1 MIIQETLTITWSAN
15 ATCSAAKTLQTASE
29 SAGPDEEIQV
39 KVVLGTEQ
47 RMGKWPV
54 FLDSATEGNTN
65 LLGLVTEIKGNDGV
79 LDDIDIQ
86 ALAEQGS
93 YRIVLRGPQAKNV
106 SGEFLILKDEATA
119 NRASAAETSDELE
132 KIMQGKV
139 SAGIIPEDKMQEN
152 FKYMQKNGVDSFLMK
167 RIISR
172 YRLYDKPAHE
182 PSCWYVDPELGARA
196 KLKQE
201 GMIAEA
207 LRAAADGFG
216 IILEGEKSTGKN
228 VFLETLARL
237 LWMPLGLTTMT
248 SEMSPASMYSEKT
261 TDNSASEELGNF
273 DPAILAKA
281 RDLRQEMG
289 ILRSRMQGKN
299 RGEINDYISAVFTK
313 EEKDILAE
321 AERFEKLKAQAA
333 SVNIVMEESDFL
345 NRLQNGGMFV
355 LNEMNMARANFL
367 ASFVNQLLDGT
378 GFLFVPGRGRIDI
391 SPDFLLVATQN
402 PDYAGTEMQNE
413 ATMSRFGCL
422 YFKQPESIK
431 GQLKAAV
438 AAALKKIGFE
448 GAELK
453 AQYYNEADAFYKHC
467 RGAVAK
473 NMVSNSVLN
482 IRGFV
487 RALTA
492 VAASDGRTTLRRQVE
507 IHVTNTCP
515 FLERVAINQ
524 MATTIISL

>member
-1 MIIQETLTITWSAN
+1 MIIQEKYRIAWTANISCGGARVLQAASAD
-15 ATCSAAKTLQTASE
+15 AK
-29 SAGPDEEIQV
+29 PDEEVQV
-39 KVVLGTEQ
+39 KIVIGTEQ
-47 RMGKWPV
+47 KMGKWPV
-54 FLDSATEGNTN
+54 YLDSTSGGNSA
-65 LLGLVTEIKGNDGV
+65 LLGNIDSISNDDGA
-79 LDDIDIQ
+79 LDDADIL
-86 ALAEQGS
+86 ALAEGGN
-93 YRIVLRGPQAKNV
+93 YKIVLKGPQGKQV
-106 SGEFLILKDEATA
+106 EGELLILKDEASA
-119 NRASAAETSDELE
+119 NAASVTETDDAIESLIRE
-132 KIMQGKV
+132 KV
-139 SAGIIPEDKMQEN
+139 ESGIIPENKAREN
-152 FKYMQKNGVDSFLMK
+152 VKYMRDNGVDNFLIK
-167 RIISR
+167 RVLLKWR
-172 YRLYDKPAHE
+172 AYDKPAHE
-182 PSCWYVDPELGARA
+182 PSCWYVDPDLESRR

-207 LRAAADGFG
+207 LRAAVDGFG

-261 TDNSASEELGNF
+261 TDNSAAEELKAF
-273 DPAILAKA
+273 DEKILAKA
-281 RDLRQEMG
+281 KELRQEIG
-289 ILRSRMQGKN
+289 IMKNRMQGKG
-299 RGEINDYISAVFTK
+299 RQEVNDYIHSLFSD
-313 EEKDILAE
+313 EERHILAE

-355 LNEMNMARANFL
+355 LNEMNMARANVL
-367 ASFVNQLLDGT
+367 ASFTNQLLDGT

-422 YFKQPESIK
+422 YFRQPDSIK
-431 GQLKAAV
+431 GQLMAAV
-438 AAALKKIGFE
+438 GAALKKLGFDK
-448 GAELK
+448 AELSPK
-453 AQYYNEADAFYKHC
+453 HYNEADAFYKHC

-473 NMVSNSVLN
+473 GMVSNSVLN

-492 VAASDGRTTLRRQVE
+492 VAASDGKTTLRRQVE

-515 FLERVAINQ
+515 FLERTAINQ
-524 MATTIISL
+524 MAQTIISL